1 MRIWYMFLYVLC
13 LFDKTYDEIAK
24 KKKKKK
30 KKKKRKYQKCKKMTY
45 S

>member
-13 LFDKTYDEIAK
+13 LFDKTYDEIVI
-24 KKKKKK
+24 KKKK

>member
-1 MRIWYMFLYVLC
+1 MLLYVLC
-13 LFDKTYDEIAK
+13 LFDKTYDEIV
-24 KKKKKK
+24 K